1 MCIYIYN
8 VYVDIYGTFHPK
20 TVEYTFFS
28 STHGTV
34 FITDYMLG
42 HKIIINK
49 FKKTE
54 IIPSIFSDHNG
65 MKLEVSYKNN
75 TGKDKN
81 I

>member
-1 MCIYIYN
+1 M
-8 VYVDIYGTFHPK
+8 YVDIYGTFHPK

-54 IIPSIFSDHNG
+54 IIPSIFSDTKE
-65 MKLEVSYKNN
+65 KLTKYGNN
-75 TGKDKN
+75 MGL
-81 I
+81 